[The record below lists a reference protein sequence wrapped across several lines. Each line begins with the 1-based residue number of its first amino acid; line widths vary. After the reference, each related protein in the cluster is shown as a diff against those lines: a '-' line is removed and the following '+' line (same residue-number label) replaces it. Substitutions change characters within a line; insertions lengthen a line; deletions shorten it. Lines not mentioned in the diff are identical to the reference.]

1 MTASGIYLDYNAT
14 TPCDPRVV
22 ERMLPFFTE
31 IYGNP
36 ANGLHRQ
43 GRLAAQAVDQ
53 AREQV
58 ANFIGV
64 HSEEIYFTS
73 GATESNNLAIF
84 GLARAQAK
92 NGRKRIVTCAV
103 EHKSVLGPCKK
114 LEEAG
119 FDLVVLPVDG
129 DGQVLL
135 EAAREAITEDTL
147 LVSIQLANN
156 EVGTI
161 QPIRELSEIAHS
173 VEAIIHCDA
182 AQAIGKIPVDL
193 PKMGIDMC
201 SFSAHKLYG
210 PKGVGGLYVS
220 RAIRFYNLEPIIY
233 GGGQENGIRP
243 GTMNVPAIVG
253 IGEACGLADSVL
265 ADELTRLQLYREKLE
280 NDFSATIPN
289 IIINGKN
296 QNRLPNTSS
305 ITFPGIDADAL
316 ILNLKSVMVGTG
328 SACSSGAIEPS
339 HVLQAIGLARELA
352 YSTIR
357 VSIGRFTQEQELPL
371 IVEEF
376 VNAWK
381 RTKA

>member
-1 MTASGIYLDYNAT
+1 MTATGIYLDYNAT

-22 ERMLPFFTE
+22 EKMLPFFTE

-43 GRLAAQAVDQ
+43 GRLAAQAVDE

-64 HSEEIYFTS
+64 QPEEIFFTS
-73 GATESNNLAIF
+73 GATESNNLGII

-161 QPIRELSEIAHS
+161 
-173 VEAIIHCDA
+173 
-182 AQAIGKIPVDL
+182 
-193 PKMGIDMC
+193 
-201 SFSAHKLYG
+201 
-210 PKGVGGLYVS
+210 
-220 RAIRFYNLEPIIY
+220 
-233 GGGQENGIRP
+233 
-243 GTMNVPAIVG
+243 
-253 IGEACGLADSVL
+253 
-265 ADELTRLQLYREKLE
+265 
-280 NDFSATIPN
+280 
-289 IIINGKN
+289 
-296 QNRLPNTSS
+296 
-305 ITFPGIDADAL
+305 
-316 ILNLKSVMVGTG
+316 
-328 SACSSGAIEPS
+328 
-339 HVLQAIGLARELA
+339 
-352 YSTIR
+352 
-357 VSIGRFTQEQELPL
+357 
-371 IVEEF
+371 
-376 VNAWK
+376 
-381 RTKA
+381 